1 MSKRTQKTSA
11 VSRFSPWPR
20 YTDIFVLE
28 FEIQKKKQRMFLPSL
43 VCVFRNL
50 LSSYYTLDSSRRSSP
65 SQQLPSERET
75 RRGSINQ
82 SIESVTRE
90 WIQTLSPLT
99 QLFQLRHLRRLLH
112 LNNSTL
118 SQTKICSPQKSLLG
132 NLTLMMQWTLDL
144 NQLSCITAF
153 HSFPPRVP
161 SETLP
166 NLLNVKPNYAPHP
179 ANRSTGPNCQTF
191 PNPKTSNFATNK
203 MFQENGSLT

>member
-1 MSKRTQKTSA
+1 
-11 VSRFSPWPR
+11 
-20 YTDIFVLE
+20 
-28 FEIQKKKQRMFLPSL
+28 MFLPSL

-132 NLTLMMQWTLDL
+132 NLTPMMQWTLDL